1 MSDSALAFEQLRLA
15 DGRWESALRASAL
28 APPDPGFAERIR
40 AIASAAEQEA
50 AAFRTADGAGLA
62 WPPLPAAREM
72 NLSYEL
78 RRGATRPGPAE
89 LWECFDA
96 AVAELGAALE
106 GVALSAIARAFTILT
121 DIAHTLA
128 DEIEPIHTRTSL
140 HG

>member
-1 MSDSALAFEQLRLA
+1 VSDSELAFEQLRLA
-15 DGRWESALRASAL
+15 DGRWESALRASSL
-28 APPDPGFAERIR
+28 APPDPGFAGRIR

-50 AAFRTADGAGLA
+50 AAFRTADAAGLA

-78 RRGATRPGPAE
+78 RRGGTRPGPVE
-89 LWECFDA
+89 PWERFDA
-96 AVAELGAALE
+96 AVGELGVALE
-106 GVALSAIARAFTILT
+106 GVALSAIARAFTNLA

-128 DEIEPIHTRTSL
+128 DEIQPIDTQTSP